1 MLTSGARAAGGPTWV
16 RLVGAGI
23 WLVFLTEP
31 VQVLLAHDG
40 IWGGVGVAAVV
51 VFVAAYVVGLLGVQ
65 RAHERRE
72 YLLPALLV
80 AAMLMLTALTIPG
93 AGDESLVLLVFVV
106 ALAAASLP
114 ARWAVVVTVALVLV
128 AAVSGRTVDGWD
140 AHGNDFA
147 IILAAGAVW
156 SFRLALQRQRQLA
169 RAEQDLAEL
178 AIEEERTRIARDL
191 HDILGHSL
199 TVISVKSELAGR
211 LLATDP
217 ERAQSELAD
226 VQRLARDA
234 LADVRSTTSGLQ
246 ALSLP
251 REIAA
256 ARSALTSAG
265 IHPHLPTVAEVVPS
279 QWRELYAWVLRESVT
294 NVVRHSGA
302 RACWVEVDERSMRV
316 WDDGRG
322 TGAATAGGTGL
333 EGLRYRTRRVGAVL
347 HTGPGPDGAGFAVE
361 VVVPA

>member
-1 MLTSGARAAGGPTWV
+1 MLTSGARAAGGPTWA
-16 RLVGAGI
+16 RLLGAGI

-31 VQVLLAHDG
+31 VQVLLDHDG
-40 IWGGVGVAAVV
+40 VWGGVGVAAVV
-51 VFVAAYVVGLLGVQ
+51 AFVAVYLVGLLRVR

-72 YLLPALLV
+72 YAPSALLV
-80 AAMLMLTALTIPG
+80 AAMVVLAALTVPG
-93 AGDESLVLLVFVV
+93 AGDESLVLLVFVA
-106 ALAAASLP
+106 ALAVASLP
-114 ARWAVVVTVALVLV
+114 ARWAVVVTVGLVLV

-140 AHGNDFA
+140 AHGNDLA

-156 SFRLALQRQRQLA
+156 SFRLALQRQGQLA

-217 ERAQSELAD
+217 DRARDELAD

-251 REIAA
+251 AEIAA
-256 ARSALTSAG
+256 ARSALASAG
-265 IHPHLPTVAEVVPS
+265 IDPHLPTVAEVVPS

-302 RACWVEVDERSMRV
+302 RACWVELDERSMRV

-322 TGAATAGGTGL
+322 VDASTSSGTGL
-333 EGLRYRTRRVGAVL
+333 EGLRYRSRRAGAVL
-347 HTGPGPDGAGFAVE
+347 HTGPGPGGAGFAVE
-361 VVVPA
+361 VEVPA